1 MSGTASSCPRW
12 LPTRASPSGQG
23 STSAAWSPD
32 DLGGPADLVVADLSF
47 ISLQVVL
54 GVLASLTTADG
65 DLVVLVKP
73 QFEVGRERLGHGR
86 RGAFPRRTRPQPSSR
101 WRRWPRRQAC
111 TRRGLRAS
119 PIRGTTGN
127 VEYLLWLT
135 PRAGEGLAPDRIAA
149 LAAELTAEGTA

>member
-1 MSGTASSCPRW
+1 V
-12 LPTRASPSGQG
+12 Q
-23 STSAAWSPD
+23 PD

-54 GVLASLTTADG
+54 GVLATLTTGDG

-73 QFEVGRERLGHGR
+73 QFEVGRERLGHGGVVR
-86 RGAFPRRTRPQPSSR
+86 SASERARSIVEVATVAETSGLHP
-101 WRRWPRRQAC
+101 
-111 TRRGLRAS
+111 RGLRPS

-149 LAAELTAEGTA
+149 MAAELTAEGTA